1 MREEYLQKKKSSPMT
16 DDDLRNVYDSL
27 LDGLGM
33 VTDGNRHET
42 DKKDSS
48 ISV

>member
-1 MREEYLQKKKSSPMT
+1 MQKKKPSSMS
-16 DDDLRNVYDSL
+16 DDDLRNVYASL

-33 VTDGNRHET
+33 ATDGNRHET